1 MSVTIQTYM
10 QTLNKSILI
19 CLSNLRYFDNYSTDF
34 FEIME
39 HLPHTI
45 FNVYLDYF
53 NASKDYFLNNNH
65 FPDFEYLQT
74 LPYNANLLV
83 KQSVDISESIVLN
96 LKKGLRYESIISRS
110 NTALLEKD
118 LDKANSILSELAT
131 ATTNVDEVYYDRT
144 KYFDDYIERSKHH
157 VGIMTGIKELDD
169 ITKGLYKPSLVV
181 ISAPAGSGKTTSA
194 VSIVYDAV
202 VHQGKNFAY
211 ITFEIQSEQ
220 IESSFLSRHSFEM
233 STSFGSNVKIK
244 SSDLKRYVS
253 HPDFINKLKLVK
265 QDFDSRVDGK
275 LYIVSQSNFEKFD
288 AVALIKKLK
297 QIDDECRL
305 RGEKLDGF
313 VFDYIQ
319 LTKFYKPQGI
329 KDEKETMNF
338 YVRQFQSICNTFNN
352 EGLVGIILAQ
362 TNRAG
367 SEALKKN
374 KDASLFSFAEA
385 NELERS
391 AYYGIIFYASDDM
404 KLSGLCNFYLV
415 KHRIGET
422 KSTPTPFSVNFG
434 YFKFGTNNQKLLPL
448 ISGLELQNDFV
459 PNKLDDNFDI
469 LNDNTPI
476 ENTIKIE
483 PIKELLVKKIDVK
496 DLENLDFDDL
506 DSLGL

>member
-1 MSVTIQTYM
+1 MSVETYM

-19 CLSNLRYFDNYSTDF
+19 CLNNLKYFNGYVEDF
-34 FEIME
+34 DEIVT

-45 FNVYLDYF
+45 FNLYLDFFKTSREYYIT
-53 NASKDYFLNNNH
+53 NGH

-74 LPYNANLLV
+74 LPYNTNLLV
-83 KQSVDISESIVLN
+83 KETIDLSDSIIVN
-96 LKKGLRYESIISRS
+96 LKKGLRYESIINRS
-110 NTALLEKD
+110 NSALVEKD
-118 LDKANSILSELAT
+118 LDKANSIISELAT
-131 ATTNVDEVYYDRT
+131 ITTNTDEVYYDRT
-144 KYFDDYIERSKHH
+144 KYITEYIEKSKHH
-157 VGIMTGIKELDD
+157 VGIMTGIRELDD

-194 VSIVYDAV
+194 VSIMYDAV
-202 VHQGKNFAY
+202 VHQNKNFAY

-220 IESSFLSRHSFEM
+220 IESSFLSRHSLEM
-233 STSFGSNVKIK
+233 SNSFGSNVKIK
-244 SSDLKRYVS
+244 SSDLKRYVA
-253 HPDFINKLKLVK
+253 HPDFLRKLDIVK
-265 QDFDSRVDGK
+265 EDFDKRVNGK
-275 LYIVSQSNFEKFD
+275 LYIVSQSNFDKFD
-288 AVALIKKLK
+288 AVTLIKKLK
-297 QIDDECRL
+297 SIDDECRL

-313 VFDYIQ
+313 VFDYVQ

-329 KDEKETMNF
+329 KDEKETMNY

-367 SEALKKN
+367 SEALKKS

-434 YFKFGTNNQKLLPL
+434 YFKFGTNGQKLLDL
-448 ISGLELQNDFV
+448 TSGLEIQNSFV
-459 PNKLDDNFDI
+459 ANTLDSEFDI

-476 ENTIKIE
+476 ESTIKVESIND
-483 PIKELLVKKIDVK
+483 LLSKKVDIK
-496 DLENLDFDDL
+496 DLESLDFDDL
-506 DSLGL
+506 DSLGI